1 MTAAAKA
8 RMRQTRTREGHEA
21 SLTVALQ
28 SIGIACVATV
38 PTKALPGGR
47 SGLAHARRLH
57 RLAFIS
63 KET

>member
-8 RMRQTRTREGHEA
+8 RMRQ
-21 SLTVALQ
+21 
-28 SIGIACVATV
+28 
-38 PTKALPGGR
+38 ALPR